1 MKSSAKQIDN
11 HENRSWT
18 VPESEL
24 FRELVAH
31 LRLKRALLR
40 EDWAQRVH
48 NAQLLTAMTSE
59 ESLRETTAIYD
70 NYARASETGSVT
82 ALQAYARALTP
93 RRGRRACPT
102 P

>member
-40 EDWAQRVH
+40 EDWA
-48 NAQLLTAMTSE
+48 
-59 ESLRETTAIYD
+59 
-70 NYARASETGSVT
+70 
-82 ALQAYARALTP
+82 
-93 RRGRRACPT
+93 RRF
-102 P
+102 